1 MVPSALCHDKHDVGH
16 NECIKVPCALADR
29 MSCGQMKDKVSM
41 LTCLCYLCEELSAFA
56 EVHGM
61 QWAHVTIKLAQ
72 RRTRTSLLKVAVV
85 CYGSN
90 NTCR

>member
-1 MVPSALCHDKHDVGH
+1 
-16 NECIKVPCALADR
+16 
-29 MSCGQMKDKVSM
+29 MSLWAVEDKVSM

-72 RRTRTSLLKVAVV
+72 RRTRTSLLKVAVT
-85 CYGSN
+85 CYGSSN
-90 NTCR
+90 NNRVDSK